1 MCIYSGLTSDNAL
14 DVSKS
19 EVFLAFLG
27 MSCVR
32 IISWAE
38 TEFMDVNFSVVRKYH
53 SPERIV
59 FAYQAEKEKQMQFL
73 MFNQLFQRSAIG
85 GEHRCTTRPIKFVG
99 LLHPGAEHPRENGS
113 G

>member
-1 MCIYSGLTSDNAL
+1 MCNTPVSTSDNAL

-32 IISWAE
+32 IIARAE
-38 TEFMDVNFSVVRKYH
+38 TGFMNVNFWVVGEYH

-59 FAYQAEKEKQMQFL
+59 FAYQGEKEKQMQFII
-73 MFNQLFQRSAIG
+73 FNQLFERSAI
-85 GEHRCTTRPIKFVG
+85 
-99 LLHPGAEHPRENGS
+99 S

>member
-53 SPERIV
+53 SPERIG
-59 FAYQAEKEKQMQFL
+59 FAYQAEKEKEQMQFL
-73 MFNQLFQRSAIG
+73 IFNQLFQRSAI
-85 GEHRCTTRPIKFVG
+85 
-99 LLHPGAEHPRENGS
+99 S